1 MQTGVFYI
9 YKCFTRYEQ
18 AEVDSIT
25 NLRYNK
31 YNSIMTP

>member
-25 NLRYNK
+25 NLLIPMFYLFR
-31 YNSIMTP
+31 